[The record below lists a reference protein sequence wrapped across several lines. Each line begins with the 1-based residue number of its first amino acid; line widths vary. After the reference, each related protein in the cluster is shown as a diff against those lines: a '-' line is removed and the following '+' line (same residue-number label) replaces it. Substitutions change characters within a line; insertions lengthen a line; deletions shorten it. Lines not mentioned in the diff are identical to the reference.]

1 MLLTRPVL
9 ERIVAGEVDLVFR
22 LWRRPTVKA
31 GGRLRTVVGELAIHE
46 VEVVDP
52 AAVSDAEAVRAG
64 FSDATALR
72 AAVSPRQESGQRT
85 SGQRTSGQGASGQRA
100 RVARPDET
108 SRVYRVRVSYA
119 GADPRAAL
127 REQLL
132 SPAEL
137 EVMLARLRAMDLR
150 AREPW
155 VFESLRLIAEW
166 PGRRAP
172 ELAELLGRE
181 TAPWKTQVRRLKE
194 LGLTESLLVGYR
206 LSPRGEQVLAASGAP

>member
-46 VEVVDP
+46 VEVVVDP
-52 AAVSDAEAVRAG
+52 AGLTDAEAVRAG
-64 FSDATALR
+64 FPDATALR
-72 AAVSPRQESGQRT
+72 AALDPAR
-85 SGQRTSGQGASGQRA
+85 ASAAGRRA

-119 GADPRAAL
+119 GADARAEL
-127 REQLL
+127 RERLL
-132 SPAEL
+132 TRAEL
-137 EVMLARLRAMDLR
+137 EAMVTRLAAMDER

-155 VFESLRLIAEW
+155 VFASLGLIREW

-181 TAPWKTQVRRLKE
+181 TTPWKGQVRRLKE
-194 LGLTESLLVGYR
+194 LGLTESLPVGYR
-206 LSPRGEQVLAASGAP
+206 LSPRGEQVLAAAARLDLRRENP